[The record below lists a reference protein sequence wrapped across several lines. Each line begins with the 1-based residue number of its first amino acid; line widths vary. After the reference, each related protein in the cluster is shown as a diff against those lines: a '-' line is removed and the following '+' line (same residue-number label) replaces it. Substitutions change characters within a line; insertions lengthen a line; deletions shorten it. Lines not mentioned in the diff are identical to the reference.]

1 MTYSPESRWCNL
13 IIILRIK
20 VDMVL
25 YRFPC
30 EILSFDLQDI
40 MMSHHPN
47 IGSIKKYRLDANG
60 ERLDKTDFEILREPD
75 QAKQLEM
82 AEKAFR
88 YQYGCHIQGSFTVK

>member
-1 MTYSPESRWCNL
+1 
-13 IIILRIK
+13 
-20 VDMVL
+20 MVL

-75 QAKQLEM
+75 IKEFNTEYIEENLH
-82 AEKAFR
+82 
-88 YQYGCHIQGSFTVK
+88 QYFKRCQGDTCNINGTQKLRTCICIHTCT